1 MMHFFIKHVQVSY
14 QLWVKVHQDNV
25 DFVSIYVEIHYPSP
39 GKMLG
44 GCRAIVSV
52 VEQWCLNTF
61 LTEKKNNSYE
71 NTTFCKFI

>member
-1 MMHFFIKHVQVSY
+1 MMQLFIKHVQVSY

-25 DFVSIYVEIHYPSP
+25 NFVSVYVEIHYPSP

-52 VEQWCLNTF
+52 AEQ
-61 LTEKKNNSYE
+61 
-71 NTTFCKFI
+71 